1 MYHCFAPLFFLF
13 YKYRI
18 KTGQNGPF
26 LARFRVPQRRW
37 RAVQNV
43 SHLSTLEPPGWH
55 RAGWGFRIAG
65 KVPPHAS
72 LAVRRSPL
80 ARSAKNGQFWPVFGL
95 FWFRLQSS
103 SCLCVQKCLSLYYF
117 MHGGFLS
124 SIALFDRPLES
135 LLLVVGDGLSDGV
148 TVSACEW

>member
-1 MYHCFAPLFFLF
+1 
-13 YKYRI
+13 
-18 KTGQNGPF
+18 
-26 LARFRVPQRRW
+26 
-37 RAVQNV
+37 
-43 SHLSTLEPPGWH
+43 
-55 RAGWGFRIAG
+55 
-65 KVPPHAS
+65 VPPHAS

-80 ARSAKNGQFWPVFGL
+80 ARSAKNGQFWPVFGLFWPVFGPFSRAAVTVASGPRRSLSAAGNGQFCPVFGL